1 MDMRRITL
9 PREWDQY
16 KRQSGA
22 QTKNRDQRYSKELQK
37 LSIFKFLRNTTTKI
51 NTTKKIKHNTIII
64 YFLSLIQDKV
74 YLLNTLNN

>member
-9 PREWDQY
+9 AREWDQY

>member
-51 NTTKKIKHNTIII
+51 NTKKIKHNTIII